1 MIFEFVSRFRRSSLG
16 LNNNVVQASF
26 LQVNVAFGIRW
37 ARNGG
42 PHAISSAI
50 HRSCTFYGTLFTH
63 FKLQSVWNL

>member
-1 MIFEFVSRFRRSSLG
+1 MIFEFVYRFRRSSLG

-50 HRSCTFYGTLFTH
+50 RRSCTFYGKLFTH
-63 FKLQSVWNL
+63 FKLRSV